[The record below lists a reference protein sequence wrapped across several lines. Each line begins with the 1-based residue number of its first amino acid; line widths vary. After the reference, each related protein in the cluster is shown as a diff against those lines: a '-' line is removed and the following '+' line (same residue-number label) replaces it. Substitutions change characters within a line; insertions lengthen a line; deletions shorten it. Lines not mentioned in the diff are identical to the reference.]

1 MYIFENH
8 PKKEEEF
15 RWIERSLRIGDYFDV
30 LLHNKMGPARD
41 AVEKLRLFGI
51 DLQDQMTYI
60 LVQFDNGIQWTAD
73 LLLQERPNF
82 LLQMIHSIF
91 HVFRKHLFTSDG
103 CLYGLLIFDPPL
115 QGEWFYWQMNNCC
128 QRLMEAD
135 PTVHVLISRDEEG
148 CQGIF
153 HAANSL
159 RHGLDFLRF
168 FRESPQ
174 IYFLDLKQQT
184 TLEDNDSVS
193 DYRRLSAALGEQLGS
208 PDFQVEQS
216 VREIVQTLRRNA
228 SFSIESLHRQMQSF
242 SLILLDRLTGEAVID
257 DSFLQKEQIPGRIM
271 GGDSE
276 SAYTANLTEI
286 LTQLHERR
294 RELNQVFN
302 TRRLRAVHLYVEEHI
317 GDMEL
322 SVSQIAE
329 DMGVNRSQLTAE
341 FRAYYGLSLLE
352 FIQSKRLE
360 RARLL
365 IESHPSQS
373 LEQISREAGYC
384 TLSTMYRAFQKTC
397 LGTPAQY
404 RRNCQAKNVGMEN

>member
-1 MYIFENH
+1 M
-8 PKKEEEF
+8 
-15 RWIERSLRIGDYFDV
+15 
-30 LLHNKMGPARD
+30 
-41 AVEKLRLFGI
+41 
-51 DLQDQMTYI
+51 
-60 LVQFDNGIQWTAD
+60 
-73 LLLQERPNF
+73 
-82 LLQMIHSIF
+82 
-91 HVFRKHLFTSDG
+91 
-103 CLYGLLIFDPPL
+103 
-115 QGEWFYWQMNNCC
+115 
-128 QRLMEAD
+128 
-135 PTVHVLISRDEEG
+135 
-148 CQGIF
+148 
-153 HAANSL
+153 
-159 RHGLDFLRF
+159 
-168 FRESPQ
+168 
-174 IYFLDLKQQT
+174 
-184 TLEDNDSVS
+184 
-193 DYRRLSAALGEQLGS
+193 
-208 PDFQVEQS
+208 EQS

-242 SLILLDRLTGEAVID
+242 SLILLDHLTGEAVID

-365 IESHPSQS
+365 IESHPSQG

-404 RRNCQAKNVGMEN
+404 RRSCQAKNVGMEN